1 MGRYSEA
8 TELNEHVLEKKE
20 ELGFPE
26 KVLEGKMLRGRI
38 EYKMGFTDRLNTL
51 FTMLDGTESISEIA
65 DINYE
70 LFKLSKKD
78 EHQKPALDFY
88 LKLKAKSPDRPNY
101 ELDKRLK
108 VLKKN
113 RGI

>member
-1 MGRYSEA
+1 
-8 TELNEHVLEKKE
+8 
-20 ELGFPE
+20 
-26 KVLEGKMLRGRI
+26 
-38 EYKMGFTDRLNTL
+38 MGFTDRLNTL

-108 VLKKN
+108 VLKKIEVFSLIDLSVI
-113 RGI
+113 RVTSTYGI